1 MMSAIGPGNGFER
14 DSSTDTEDALDSREG
29 RKRILKYRQSF
40 PGGSGQPKPK
50 PCLVQRQAS
59 ASSGGSSPST
69 DMAVWLGKSRDSDG
83 LSRRKGRVVDG
94 SGADDDEEEDEDD
107 LSVPWQDEFF
117 FRFQDQFDVLDLS
130 DNEIRKVDGFPTLK
144 RLKCIMLNNN
154 RIVRI
159 AAALGESLP
168 NLQALILSN
177 NHLQELSDL
186 EPLGNI
192 PSLEIVS
199 LLHNPVV
206 HKPHYRSYVIT
217 LLPELR
223 ILDFRRVKLAE
234 RKEAEKL
241 FKSKKGKE
249 MKRKIETAA
258 KTFVPGGEIETN
270 GDAPPAKKPAGAA
283 STAEMRRIKQMIAN
297 ATSLE
302 EVERLNLLLQK
313 GQLNPET
320 AKTGNGDSEMDAE

>member
-1 MMSAIGPGNGFER
+1 MVKLTPELVTGAYQFLNALR
-14 DSSTDTEDALDSREG
+14 DRYKIPQLENLGATGVSVISLNLFNRTE
-29 RKRILKYRQSF
+29 K
-40 PGGSGQPKPK
+40 
-50 PCLVQRQAS
+50 
-59 ASSGGSSPST
+59 
-69 DMAVWLGKSRDSDG
+69 
-83 LSRRKGRVVDG
+83 
-94 SGADDDEEEDEDD
+94 
-107 LSVPWQDEFF
+107 
-117 FRFQDQFDVLDLS
+117 
-130 DNEIRKVDGFPTLK
+130 
-144 RLKCIMLNNN
+144 ML
-154 RIVRI
+154 RI